1 MSPLMLKLERAVANS
16 INAREHRMRLE
27 NELATA
33 RNTEE
38 CRQHEL
44 AEALKQF
51 RTSVGMP
58 DPINE
63 QLRNIQPQQY
73 EDARRTPLA
82 PDTTSAILRTFDG
95 LRD

>member
-33 RNTEE
+33 CNTEE

-44 AEALKQF
+44 VEALKQF

-58 DPINE
+58 GPIND
-63 QLRNIQPQQY
+63 QLRNIQSQQY

-82 PDTTSAILRTFDG
+82 PDTTPTILRSFDG
-95 LRD
+95 VRD